1 MRTRDHE
8 EIAPLVNLADITEI
22 ELVILKRMREVTMGD
37 HRSRAQGSGFDFIGL
52 RDWQA
57 GDRFSSIDWAQ
68 SSLTNFA
75 PLIVREFEQPS
86 TATIMAIADL
96 SPSTRCGVGGVQ
108 IAAAVARSIATLGMS
123 AVFFQDP
130 FGLVTFD
137 SGFVHLAALRPRTG
151 KGHVVHCLDA
161 YQFERNLQ
169 TVRRSGSIS
178 TSLAGFVRRQAMLP
192 VISDFLFDDAE
203 TVVQEL
209 SMLNTTQDVFLVLID
224 SAFAFALPDISAGW
238 VEIVDVETGKARTI
252 SRRAYRDL
260 GARARR
266 WQEDVK
272 KMAKDRGLDVVTIGL
287 DQAAGD
293 IALSEFV
300 VERRLRKTSA

>member
-8 EIAPLVNLADITEI
+8 EFAPLVNLADITEI
-22 ELVILKRMREVTMGD
+22 ELVILKRMREVTMGE

-57 GDRFSSIDWAQ
+57 GDRFSSIDWGQ
-68 SSLTNFA
+68 SSLTNFS

-86 TATIMAIADL
+86 TATVMAVADL

-123 AVFFQDP
+123 SVFFQDP

-137 SGFVHLAALRPRTG
+137 AGFVHLAALRPRTG
-151 KGHVVHCLDA
+151 KSHVVHCLDA
-161 YQFERNLQ
+161 YQYERNLQ
-169 TVRRSGSIS
+169 KVRRSGSIS
-178 TSLAGFVRRQAMLP
+178 TSLGGFVRRQAMLP
-192 VISDFLFDDAE
+192 VISDFLFDDAAA
-203 TVVQEL
+203 VVQEL

-224 SAFAFALPDISAGW
+224 SAFAFELPDVSAGW
-238 VEIVDVETGKARTI
+238 VEIVDVETGRARTI

-260 GARARR
+260 AGRARR
-266 WQEDVK
+266 WQDDVTK
-272 KMAKDRGLDVVTIGL
+272 LAKDRGLDVVTIGL

-300 VERRLRKTSA
+300 VERRLRKTKA

>member
-1 MRTRDHE
+1 MRTRDTE
-8 EIAPLVNLADITEI
+8 EFAPLVNLADITEI
-22 ELVILKRMREVTMGD
+22 ELVILKRMREVTMGE

-68 SSLTNFA
+68 SSLTNFS

-86 TATIMAIADL
+86 TATVIAIADL

-137 SGFVHLAALRPRTG
+137 AGFVHLAALRPRTG
-151 KGHVVHCLDA
+151 KSHVVHCLDA

-169 TVRRSGSIS
+169 KVRRSGSIS
-178 TSLAGFVRRQAMLP
+178 TSLGGFVRRQAMLP
-192 VISDFLFDDAE
+192 VISDFLFDDAGA
-203 TVVQEL
+203 VVQEL

-224 SAFAFALPDISAGW
+224 SAFAFDLPDISAGW
-238 VEIVDVETGKARTI
+238 VEIVDVETGRARTI

-260 GARARR
+260 AGRTKR
-266 WQEDVK
+266 WQDDVR

-300 VERRLRKTSA
+300 VERRLRKTKA

>member
-22 ELVILKRMREVTMGD
+22 ELVILKRMREVTMGE
-37 HRSRAQGSGFDFIGL
+37 HRSRAHGSGFDFIGL

-68 SSLTNFA
+68 STITNFS

-86 TATIMAIADL
+86 TATVIAIADL

-108 IAAAVARSIATLGMS
+108 IAAAIARSIATLGMS

-137 SGFVHLAALRPRTG
+137 AGFVHLAALRPRTG

-161 YQFERNLQ
+161 YQYERNLQ
-169 TVRRSGSIS
+169 HLRRTGSIS
-178 TSLAGFVRRQAMLP
+178 TSLGGVVRRQAMLP
-192 VISDFLFDDAE
+192 VISDFLFDDAA
-203 TVVQEL
+203 TVVREL
-209 SMLNTTQDVFLVLID
+209 SMLDTTQDVFLVLID
-224 SAFAFALPDISAGW
+224 SAFAFELPDISAGW
-238 VEIVDVETGKARTI
+238 IEIVDVETGKARTI

-260 GARARR
+260 AGRARR
-266 WQEDVK
+266 WQDDIK
-272 KMAKDRGLDVVTIGL
+272 RLAKDSGLDVVTIGL

-300 VERRLRKTSA
+300 VERRLRKTEA

>member
-1 MRTRDHE
+1 MRTRDTE
-8 EIAPLVNLADITEI
+8 EFAPLVNLADITEI
-22 ELVILKRMREVTMGD
+22 ELVILKRMREVTMGE

-68 SSLTNFA
+68 SSLTNFS

-86 TATIMAIADL
+86 TATVIAIADL

-137 SGFVHLAALRPRTG
+137 AGFVHLAALRPRTG
-151 KGHVVHCLDA
+151 KSHVVHCLDA
-161 YQFERNLQ
+161 YQYERNLQ
-169 TVRRSGSIS
+169 KVRRSGSIS
-178 TSLAGFVRRQAMLP
+178 TSLGGFVRRQAMLP
-192 VISDFLFDDAE
+192 VISDFLFDDAGA
-203 TVVQEL
+203 VVQEL

-224 SAFAFALPDISAGW
+224 SAFAFDLPDISAGW
-238 VEIVDVETGKARTI
+238 VEIVDVETGRARTI

-260 GARARR
+260 AGRAKQ
-266 WQEDVK
+266 WQDDVR

-300 VERRLRKTSA
+300 VERRLRKTKA

>member
-68 SSLTNFA
+68 STLTNFA

-169 TVRRSGSIS
+169 KVRRSGSIS

-224 SAFAFALPDISAGW
+224 SAFAFDLPDISAGW

-266 WQEDVK
+266 WQDDVK
-272 KMAKDRGLDVVTIGL
+272 KMAKDRGMDVVTIGL

>member
-86 TATIMAIADL
+86 TATVMAIADL

-137 SGFVHLAALRPRTG
+137 AGFVHLAALRPRTG

-169 TVRRSGSIS
+169 KVRRSGSIS
-178 TSLAGFVRRQAMLP
+178 TSLGGFVRRQAMLP
-192 VISDFLFDDAE
+192 VISDFLFDDAPA
-203 TVVQEL
+203 VVQEL

-224 SAFAFALPDISAGW
+224 SAFAFDLPDISAGW

-266 WQEDVK
+266 WQDDVK
-272 KMAKDRGLDVVTIGL
+272 KIAKDRGLDVVTIGL